1 MSCDAIDVDIDALYR
16 LKDAICNTSRDLEDV
31 GQSIDSY
38 LQGTIERLQR
48 AVDFLRE
55 RLDEAQRR
63 LDEAQ
68 EELSEAENDYKYCID
83 SQQEKTDEDGK
94 TYYVPSCSFKLGR
107 VRLCEKA
114 VEEAKR
120 VRNEWEKKVED
131 AERIKSDCEYEIERY
146 NEMGGFIRPPGG
158 KGVLYRLVHD
168 HSDTASSKLDETI
181 RALND
186 ILTFSFE
193 TGESAD
199 SFDSFD
205 PFDPSADRE
214 NSVDDVQVK
223 EDKREQFEKASE
235 LLKEK
240 YDDTAKPNVFEICT
254 GCGKFKYINCDCA
267 RQNQR
272 ER

>member
-1 MSCDAIDVDIDALYR
+1 MSCDAIDVDIDALYL
-16 LKDAICNTSRDLEDV
+16 LKDAIRDTSGDLEDV
-31 GQSIDSY
+31 DQSIDSY
-38 LQGTIERLQR
+38 LQSTIERLQR
-48 AVDFLRE
+48 VVDSLRE

-68 EELSEAENDYKYCID
+68 EDLSEAENDYSSCLM
-83 SQQEKTDEDGK
+83 SQREKTDEDGNS
-94 TYYVPSCSFKLGR
+94 YYDPDCSSECAR
-107 VRLCEKA
+107 VEWCEEA

-120 VRNEWEKKVED
+120 VRDEWEKKVED

-193 TGESAD
+193 TGCSA
-199 SFDSFD
+199 DSFD

-223 EDKREQFEKASE
+223 EDKRRKFEKATE

-240 YDDTAKPNVFEICT
+240 YDDTAAPNMCEICPI
-254 GCGKFKYINCDCA
+254 CKKFKYINCDCA

>member
-1 MSCDAIDVDIDALYR
+1 MSCDAIGVDIDALYR

-83 SQQEKTDEDGK
+83 SQREKTDEDGK

-120 VRNEWEKKVED
+120 VRDEWEKKVEG
-131 AERIKSDCEYEIERY
+131 R
-146 NEMGGFIRPPGG
+146 
-158 KGVLYRLVHD
+158 
-168 HSDTASSKLDETI
+168 
-181 RALND
+181 RAD
-186 ILTFSFE
+186 
-193 TGESAD
+193 
-199 SFDSFD
+199 
-205 PFDPSADRE
+205 
-214 NSVDDVQVK
+214 
-223 EDKREQFEKASE
+223 
-235 LLKEK
+235 
-240 YDDTAKPNVFEICT
+240 
-254 GCGKFKYINCDCA
+254 
-267 RQNQR
+267 
-272 ER
+272 

>member
-1 MSCDAIDVDIDALYR
+1 MSCDAIDVDIDALYL
-16 LKDAICNTSRDLEDV
+16 LKDAIRDTSGDLEDV
-31 GQSIDSY
+31 DQSIDSY
-38 LQGTIERLQR
+38 LQSTIERLQR
-48 AVDFLRE
+48 VVDSLRE

-68 EELSEAENDYKYCID
+68 EDLSEAENDYSSCLM
-83 SQQEKTDEDGK
+83 SQREKTDEDGNS
-94 TYYVPSCSFKLGR
+94 YYDPDCSSECAR
-107 VRLCEKA
+107 VEWCEEA

-120 VRNEWEKKVED
+120 VRDEWEKKVED

-193 TGESAD
+193 TGCSA
-199 SFDSFD
+199 DSFD

-223 EDKREQFEKASE
+223 EDKRRKFEKATE

-240 YDDTAKPNVFEICT
+240 YDDTAAPNMFEICPI
-254 GCGKFKYINCDCA
+254 CKKFKYINCDCA